1 MQKSKNELS
10 LLKII
15 KNFKRKVKINKI
27 KMQDTETNIKAITN
41 ENLAKRTQKVKNI
54 ANSWASDISAII
66 SESEEWKEYS
76 NEPCTKFALY
86 HISKGIIKNQLLR
99 RMFMDASDI
108 YISRHVQKRNEKQK
122 A

>member
-1 MQKSKNELS
+1 MQE
-10 LLKII
+10 
-15 KNFKRKVKINKI
+15 
-27 KMQDTETNIKAITN
+27 TETNIKAITN
-41 ENLAKRTQKVKNI
+41 ECLEKRTQKVKNI

-76 NEPCTKFALY
+76 NVPCTKFALY

-108 YISRHVQKRNEKQK
+108 YIARHIQKRNEKQK
-122 A
+122 AQ